1 MNSATMFTLL
11 LIIGTVLALT
21 IGMPTAGSA
30 ESVSPIRQ
38 KRGYGMGNG
47 SGMGSGFGGGMG
59 NGFGGGMG
67 NGFGGGS
74 GMGNGFGGGMGGGS
88 GGGYGYGKRR

>member
-21 IGMPTAGSA
+21 IGMPTADGSD
-30 ESVSPIRQ
+30 ESVSSMRQ

-47 SGMGSGFGGGMG
+47 G
-59 NGFGGGMG
+59 GGGMG

-74 GMGNGFGGGMGGGS
+74 GMGNGFGGGMGNGFGGGMGGGN

>member
-1 MNSATMFTLL
+1 MFTLL

-21 IGMPTAGSA
+21 IGMPTADGSDK
-30 ESVSPIRQ
+30 SVSPIRQ
-38 KRGYGMGNG
+38 KRMGN
-47 SGMGSGFGGGMG
+47 GGGMG
-59 NGFGGGMG
+59 NSFGGGSGMG

-74 GMGNGFGGGMGGGS
+74 GMGNGFGGGMGNGFGGGMGGGN